1 MAEPLARRGARIQ
14 ALTPE
19 FLRDVIAGRALYP
32 FLDVINPDLVA
43 LVLLAMHGEPA
54 EGREQPRRASAA
66 AFDLDQ
72 ALGAAFR
79 SRAAIRRHA
88 VDAGFT
94 EHQWAQLL
102 YGNYTASE
110 EMDAVNE

>member
-1 MAEPLARRGARIQ
+1 MTDSKCQRQQCRRSRRDLNRPGCSATCCLAIKLQREAENLQRQLGRTDA
-14 ALTPE
+14 T
-19 FLRDVIAGRALYP
+19 IA
-32 FLDVINPDLVA
+32 FT
-43 LVLLAMHGEPA
+43 
-54 EGREQPRRASAA
+54 AA

-102 YGNYTASE
+102 HGNYTANKEIEIAIDNSG
-110 EMDAVNE
+110 NGSGN